1 MFKKMYENLI
11 VLLSIAL
18 IMKKHPKGIEYL
30 YKGLELGGDLV
41 PLTQEEDIILKH
53 ILNHQ

>member
-1 MFKKMYENLI
+1 MYENLI

-18 IMKKHPKGIEYL
+18 IMRKHPKGIEYL

-41 PLTQEEDIILKH
+41 PLTQEEEIILKH